1 MNRPPFWA
9 AAAALLLVP
18 LALSACAEEATYA
31 EADMELMAE
40 EATGDAASRSMAAPT
55 VNASQV
61 DAPEAEPASVRQLRR
76 TATLRLRASDYAEA
90 LAEARETAAQ
100 YAATIDGENSQRY
113 TDRVETTL
121 TLRMPSSRF
130 DSLLAALSEL
140 PGEVESRTVSV
151 DDVTRQVADLGA
163 RLETKR
169 AAEASLRELLGRSGS
184 IEDILAV
191 QTRLQQ
197 VREEIESTEAQLRV
211 LRDEV
216 SRSTITLTVFEA
228 SAAGI
233 TAGPGF
239 FAQAGRA
246 LVAGWDGLLTLMLG
260 LLTVWP
266 VLLIAGV
273 ALWWFRRRWSAR
285 LVRTRRASPPPVTP
299 PQTAPPATP
308 PQAS

>member
-1 MNRPPFWA
+1 MPFRTLRGA
-9 AAAALLLVP
+9 AVAALLLVP
-18 LALSACAEEATYA
+18 LGCADETTRYAEVDALAVEMEEADGAYASRAASA
-31 EADMELMAE
+31 EAPVQ
-40 EATGDAASRSMAAPT
+40 S
-55 VNASQV
+55 VSQALDPAD
-61 DAPEAEPASVRQLRR
+61 DAPVRQLRR

-90 LAEARETAAQ
+90 LDGARETAAQ
-100 YAATIDGENSQRY
+100 YGASVDGEASHRY
-113 TDRVETTL
+113 ADRVETTL
-121 TLRMPSSRF
+121 TLRMPSPRF

-140 PGEVESRTVSV
+140 PGEVEARTVSV

-163 RLETKR
+163 RLDTKR
-169 AAEASLRELLGRSGS
+169 TAEASLRELMGRSGT

-211 LRDEV
+211 LRDQV

-239 FAQAGRA
+239 FAQASRA
-246 LVAGWDGLLTLMLG
+246 VAAGWDGLLELVLS

-266 VLLIAGV
+266 VLLIAGA
-273 ALWWFRRRWSAR
+273 ALWWVRRRWAD
-285 LVRTRRASPPPVTP
+285 RRERALPTP
-299 PQTAPPATP
+299 PARPLPTG
-308 PQAS
+308 